1 MEENTHW
8 PLQLLKFD
16 EPTLVEGN
24 KEEEKE
30 STKGEKKRSRDRYD
44 SVYRSILRR
53 FRKFYNLE
61 FDKTTRYKAL
71 KRYRESIFYMDW
83 ISEYTSM
90 NFPTEKHDDLIFY
103 LANLVYPNQL
113 ITHKVEFQRAYPKL
127 KKFMDF
133 LKKSNLQISDILFNF
148 TFSKMEQLLENPSYS
163 ILFENFA
170 SKIHNQLKDS
180 EAWALE
186 RMLTLWR

>member
-8 PLQLLKFD
+8 PLQLMKFD
-16 EPTLVEGN
+16 EPTLVLEN
-24 KEEEKE
+24 NEEEKITTNKE
-30 STKGEKKRSRDRYD
+30 MKRSRDRYD

-71 KRYRESIFYMDW
+71 KRYRESIFYMDC

-90 NFPTEKHDDLIFY
+90 NFHPSKHDELIFY
-103 LANLVYPNQL
+103 LANLIYPNQL
-113 ITHKVEFQRAYPKL
+113 ITHKVEFQRTYPRF
-127 KKFMDF
+127 KKFMEF

-163 ILFENFA
+163 ILFMNFA
-170 SKIHNQLKDS
+170 SKVHNQLKDS
-180 EAWALE
+180 EVGALE
-186 RMLTLWR
+186 RMLTLCK